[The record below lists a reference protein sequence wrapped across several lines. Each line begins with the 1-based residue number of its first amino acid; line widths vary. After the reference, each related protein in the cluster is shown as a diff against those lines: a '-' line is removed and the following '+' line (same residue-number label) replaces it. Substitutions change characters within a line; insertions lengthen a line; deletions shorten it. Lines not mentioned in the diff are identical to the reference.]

1 MAFSS
6 PRVARDALATDIPA
20 KQGFQTP
27 LRQTHNEGM
36 DASPAEGTRFR
47 YWLVVLVLVALGFLT
62 IFSFGMYFWF
72 MAVALAL
79 LGPFRSRPQVFL
91 PGLALFLGFLVG
103 YVLVAP
109 WGCSQSFTSNPTT
122 GEETLSP
129 VVCTSPIGI
138 EYSGTE
144 PFEPSRTP
152 AVIAGGAT
160 AVIAAGFTSVVARSR
175 HDRETVSANA

>member
-1 MAFSS
+1 MLSQPMTS
-6 PRVARDALATDIPA
+6 ETGLS
-20 KQGFQTP
+20 GS

-36 DASPAEGTRFR
+36 DTAPAEGTRFR

-72 MAVALAL
+72 MAVGLAL
-79 LGPFRSRPQVFL
+79 LSPFRSRPQVFL
-91 PGLALFLGFLVG
+91 PGLALFLGLLVG
-103 YVLVAP
+103 YVVVAP

-138 EYSGTE
+138 EYAGPE

-152 AVIAGGAT
+152 ALITGGAT
-160 AVIAAGFTSVVARSR
+160 AIIAAGVTWVVVRSR
-175 HDRETVSANA
+175 QLEMVQSE

>member
-1 MAFSS
+1 
-6 PRVARDALATDIPA
+6 
-20 KQGFQTP
+20 
-27 LRQTHNEGM
+27 M
-36 DASPAEGTRFR
+36 DAASPGGTGRR
-47 YWLVVLVLVALGFLT
+47 YWLAVLALVALGWLT

-72 MAVALAL
+72 MAVAFAVLS
-79 LGPFRSRPQVFL
+79 PFRSRPRVFL

-138 EYSGTE
+138 EYSGAE
-144 PFEPSRTP
+144 PFDPSRTQ
-152 AVIAGGAT
+152 ALIAGGAL
-160 AVIAAGFTSVVARSR
+160 GVVAVGATWLVVRSR
-175 HDRETVSANA
+175 HDRSSIPANA